1 MKYSAP
7 INTIME
13 RATAHI
19 ESRHFPGATRLI
31 GEMGRLMNVVQAL
44 EAVALNRNPTDND
57 AAHMKK
63 THDAGVKL
71 AKAIEAS
78 KQRGNEILNDHNATV
93 SAQLRDATGLRE
105 PDTLAG
111 IMRQSELRTVVRGMK
126 PQERHDFLR
135 DAVKAKDIET
145 VSALFNAPAV
155 TTGIDPKLLAQGRA
169 TYERAVAPDLIDD
182 LEFTLETDSAL
193 QAVTNAAAR
202 AAREAQDE
210 TAMQEFMRAD
220 VAALAAKAAFDSAL

>member
-1 MKYSAP
+1 MKYSGP
-7 INTIME
+7 IAAILE
-13 RATAHI
+13 RETARI

-44 EAVALNRNPTDND
+44 EAVALNRDPTDND

-63 THDAGVKL
+63 THDAGVRL

-78 KQRGNEILNDHNATV
+78 RQRGNEILNEHNAKV
-93 SAQLRDATGLRE
+93 SAQLREATGLRE

-126 PQERHDFLR
+126 PQARHDFLR
-135 DAVKAKDIET
+135 NAVKAKDVET

-155 TTGIDPKLLAQGRA
+155 VTGIDPNLLAVGRA
-169 TYERAVAPDLIDD
+169 EYERAVAPDLMDD
-182 LEFTLETDSAL
+182 VEFTLETDSAL
-193 QAVTNAAAR
+193 QAVTKAASR
-202 AAREAQDE
+202 AANEAQDAV
-210 TAMQEFMRAD
+210 AMQEFMRAD
-220 VAALAAKAAFDSAL
+220 AAALAAKAAFDSSL